1 MKTKVKPQIYDEVK
15 TSVGI
20 QADFSERDIPKGTV
34 GTIVECYE
42 DPEGYAVD
50 LAIPDKKFV
59 GGFAYENVILEPNQ
73 FEVIHSASKEQLLL
87 KKVKGLK
94 GTPKKEIVPVTG
106 KELLKKVEGLQG
118 TPRKEMARA
127 LGFVSY
133 TKTGQERVKL
143 ASFMN
148 ALLEAKGIGF
158 GGSSGHDR
166 RAGRSASY
174 RIQIQQNGD
183 LLVGAAYT
191 RKLGLE
197 PGSKFEIQL
206 GHKHIKLVKVHSG
219 DGED

>member
-1 MKTKVKPQIYDEVK
+1 MRIKVKPQIYDEVR
-15 TSVGI
+15 TLVGI

-50 LAIPDKKFV
+50 LAIPDNKFV

-73 FEVIHSASKEQLLL
+73 FEVISVASKEPLLR
-87 KKVKGLK
+87 KVKELK
-94 GTPKKEIVPVTG
+94 GTPKQEMVPVTG
-106 KELLKKVEGLQG
+106 KELLKKVEELKG
-118 TPRKEMARA
+118 TPKKEIARA
-127 LGFVSY
+127 LGFVSK

-158 GGSSGHDR
+158 GGSSERDGR
-166 RAGRSASY
+166 GGRSASY
-174 RIQIQQNGD
+174 RIQVQQDGN

-191 RKLGLE
+191 RKMGLE
-197 PGSKFEIQL
+197 PGTEFEIQL
-206 GHKHIKLVKVHSG
+206 GHKHIKLVKVNGG
-219 DGED
+219 DGEN

>member
-42 DPEGYAVD
+42 EPEGYAVD

-59 GGFAYENVILEPNQ
+59 GGFTYENVVLEPNQ
-73 FEVIHSASKEQLLL
+73 FEVISVASKEPLLR
-87 KKVKGLK
+87 KAKELK
-94 GTPKKEIVPVTG
+94 GTPKQEMVPVTG
-106 KELLKKVEGLQG
+106 KELLKKVEELKG
-118 TPRKEMARA
+118 TPKKEMARA
-127 LGFVSY
+127 LGFVSR

-148 ALLEAKGIGF
+148 ALLEAKGVDF
-158 GGSSGHDR
+158 SAEPKRSG

-174 RIQIQQNGD
+174 RIQVQQDGN

-191 RKLGLE
+191 REMGLE
-197 PGSKFEIQL
+197 PGTEFEIQL
-206 GHKHIKLVKVHSG
+206 GHKHIKLVKVNGG
-219 DGED
+219 DGEN